1 MSDMKTILKNWRTS
15 TIYEGTETVGD
26 LINVIK
32 GVKRAKVAGKG
43 IKQMVKLVPVLGDL
57 PGWVDFI
64 EAAMDVGESGLSL
77 GQALYGG
84 NLSDKKQPAGLQAI
98 AVDPD
103 ISRIVDDDIEKAFL
117 TRLSQLLEEMPP
129 ETPID
134 NVDTTALLQD
144 FIASNFNNKTVKDA

>member
-1 MSDMKTILKNWRTS
+1 MSEMKTILKNWRTF

-43 IKQMVKLVPVLGDL
+43 IKQMIKIIPVLGDL
-57 PGWVDFI
+57 PDWVDFF
-64 EAAMDVGESGLSL
+64 EAAMDVGEGGLSL

-84 NLSDKKQPAGLQAI
+84 DLSDKKQPAGLQAI

-144 FIASNFNNKTVKDA
+144 FIASKFNNKTVKDA